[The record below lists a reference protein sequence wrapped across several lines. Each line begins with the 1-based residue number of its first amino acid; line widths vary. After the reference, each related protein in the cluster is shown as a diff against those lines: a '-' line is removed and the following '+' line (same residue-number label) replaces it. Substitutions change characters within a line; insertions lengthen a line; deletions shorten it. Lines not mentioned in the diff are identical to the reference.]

1 MEAEH
6 LAHDLL
12 TLSRENDALRGAT
25 EDVSS
30 NLLRVARDADKE
42 QKRAAMNENRAR
54 KVEAV
59 GCPRPFFRGVRP
71 GRRGARRR
79 LHSA

>member
-25 EDVSS
+25 EGRLS
-30 NLLRVARDADKE
+30 NLLRVARDHDQE
-42 QKRAAMNENRAR
+42 QK
-54 KVEAV
+54 
-59 GCPRPFFRGVRP
+59 
-71 GRRGARRR
+71 
-79 LHSA
+79 